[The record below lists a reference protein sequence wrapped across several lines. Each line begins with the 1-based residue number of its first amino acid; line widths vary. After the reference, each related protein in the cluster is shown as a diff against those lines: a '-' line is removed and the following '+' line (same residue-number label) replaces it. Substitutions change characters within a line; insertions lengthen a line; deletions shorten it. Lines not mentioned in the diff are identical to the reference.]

1 MINQYD
7 VFNNHILP
15 LWSIQLK
22 NSVMKVSIWFI
33 ANLFRG
39 KPNLPGKEKIIPVL
53 NLCKSIL
60 HNQPLEYEIIRDS
73 IWAIG

>member
-1 MINQYD
+1 MINEFD
-7 VFNNHILP
+7 VFNSHIIP

-22 NSVMKVSIWFI
+22 NSGLKVSIWFI

-39 KPNLPGKEKIIPVL
+39 KPTLPEKEKIVPVL
-53 NLCKSIL
+53 NLCKNIL
-60 HNQPLEYEIIRDS
+60 KDQPHEYEIIRDS